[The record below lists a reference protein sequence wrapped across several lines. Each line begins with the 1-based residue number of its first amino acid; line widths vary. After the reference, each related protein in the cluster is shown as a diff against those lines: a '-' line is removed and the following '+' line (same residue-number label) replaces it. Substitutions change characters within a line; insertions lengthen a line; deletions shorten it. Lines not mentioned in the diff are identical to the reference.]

1 MSSTCESPF
10 GLDVGLTQQVAA
22 ELMFSDVFEQR
33 GQDGQQSRG
42 RVVDVLRDALHLAAR
57 VSELAQL
64 QVLQGLLQILSCVLK
79 ERPQTGFDQLGS
91 GLHHGPAR
99 ETIRQHHRIRSANAL
114 TSKFRQNSKCNFCKE
129 VKNMF
134 KYSI

>member
-1 MSSTCESPF
+1 MKKSPF
-10 GLDVGLTQQVAA
+10 GLDVGIKRLTQQVAA

-64 QVLQGLLQILSCVLK
+64 QVLQGLLQILSCVLE
-79 ERPQTGFDQLGS
+79 ERPQTSFDQLGS

-99 ETIRQHHRIRSANAL
+99 ETILQRHRIRSANAL
-114 TSKFRQNSKCNFCKE
+114 TSQ
-129 VKNMF
+129 
-134 KYSI
+134 